1 MSRDTFEKEI
11 GWIHSEKIAKFAT
24 YCVNNLPAYF
34 FTVPASSSG
43 KYHPSYALGDGGLVR
58 HTKAV

>member
-1 MSRDTFEKEI
+1 MNRDTFTKEI

-24 YCVNNLPAYF
+24 YCVNNLPDYF

-43 KYHPSYALGDGGLVR
+43 KYHPSYALGDGGLV
-58 HTKAV
+58 